1 MNDIIAKLYGGGPVD
16 PDKAFPQARN
26 PDWDAG
32 ASGDTVG
39 GIGNT
44 AAFGE
49 DINWS
54 RPDRYTASAG
64 EVVNT
69 PAGRYRVV
77 ETGTGFALEPLEGA
91 VRGVQ
96 PTINNMY
103 SGEHHFGINPETG
116 EVWYQQA
123 KSIPST
129 FSQGMLS
136 APQGEAQTQGM
147 APQAAAAQ
155 PQQQP
160 VEEAATHNN
169 GHPTTDPT
177 GGPNTGPTTGVAGV
191 SGMPSG
197 AFTAAPLQRL
207 NISRAAAPAMVQ
219 PQQPSTTD
227 YVQAL
232 NQLMMRSLFRDLL

>member
-1 MNDIIAKLYGGGPVD
+1 MSDIIAKLYGGGPVD
-16 PDKAFPQARN
+16 PDKAFPQARD

-32 ASGDTVG
+32 SSGDTVG
-39 GIGNT
+39 GIGDT

-54 RPDRYTASAG
+54 RPDRYTASSG

-96 PTINNMY
+96 STINNMY

-136 APQGEAQTQGM
+136 APQAQQS
-147 APQAAAAQ
+147 AQAAAQQSTA
-155 PQQQP
+155 QQP
-160 VEEAATHNN
+160 NVGTQ
-169 GHPTTDPT
+169 PTTAAAQQ
-177 GGPNTGPTTGVAGV
+177 VSGV
-191 SGMPSG
+191 SGTPSS
-197 AFTAAPLQRL
+197 AFTASPLQRL
-207 NISRAAAPAMVQ
+207 NTARASAPAMVQ

-232 NQLMMRSLFRDLL
+232 NQLMMRSLFKDLL

>member
-1 MNDIIAKLYGGGPVD
+1 MSDIIAKLYGGGPVD
-16 PDKAFPQARN
+16 PDKAFPQARD
-26 PDWDAG
+26 PDWEAG
-32 ASGDTVG
+32 SSGDTVG
-39 GIGNT
+39 GIGDT

-69 PAGRYRVV
+69 PAGRYKVV

-96 PTINNMY
+96 PTLNNMY

-116 EVWYQQA
+116 EVWYQRAQ
-123 KSIPST
+123 SIPST

-136 APQGEAQTQGM
+136 APQAGGQT
-147 APQAAAAQ
+147 QAAAQQTAT
-155 PQQQP
+155 QQP
-160 VEEAATHNN
+160 NSGTQ
-169 GHPTTDPT
+169 
-177 GGPNTGPTTGVAGV
+177 PTTGKAAQQVAGV

-207 NISRAAAPAMVQ
+207 NITRASAPGLIQ
-219 PQQPSTTD
+219 QRQPSNTD
-227 YVQAL
+227 YVQML
-232 NQLMMRSLFRDLL
+232 NQLMMRSLFKDML

>member
-26 PDWDAG
+26 PNWEAG

-44 AAFGE
+44 APFGE

-69 PAGRYRVV
+69 PAGRYKVV
-77 ETGTGFALEPLEGA
+77 ETDTGFALEPLEGA

-96 PTINNMY
+96 STINNMY

-116 EVWYQQA
+116 EVWYQKAQN
-123 KSIPST
+123 IPSN
-129 FSQGMLS
+129 FSQGML
-136 APQGEAQTQGM
+136 T
-147 APQAAAAQ
+147 APQAQQTTAAQQLAQQDPAASAPTTTPAAAQ
-155 PQQQP
+155 Q
-160 VEEAATHNN
+160 
-169 GHPTTDPT
+169 
-177 GGPNTGPTTGVAGV
+177 VAGV
-191 SGMPSG
+191 SGMPSS

-207 NISRAAAPAMVQ
+207 NITRASAPGLIQ
-219 PQQPSTTD
+219 QQQPSNTD
-227 YVQAL
+227 YVQML
-232 NQLMMRSLFRDLL
+232 NKLMMASLFKDML